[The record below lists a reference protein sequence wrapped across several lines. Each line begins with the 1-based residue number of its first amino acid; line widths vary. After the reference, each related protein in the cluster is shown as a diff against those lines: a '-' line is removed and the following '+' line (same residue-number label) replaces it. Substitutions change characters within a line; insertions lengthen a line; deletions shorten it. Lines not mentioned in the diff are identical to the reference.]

1 MSVFDRFKPRSSTAV
16 VARERLQIVL
26 SHERLARGQSDLI
39 ALLRE
44 EILVA
49 VAKHVLIERDKIHI
63 SMERGEN
70 VSSLEINIEIP
81 HSPDMQMAAGF

>member
-26 SHERLARGQSDLI
+26 SHERMARGQSDLI

>member
-1 MSVFDRFKPRSSTAV
+1 MSVFDRFKPRGTAA
-16 VARERLQIVL
+16 VARDRLQILL
-26 SHERLARGQSDLI
+26 SHERVAGGQSDLI

-49 VAKHVLIERDKIHI
+49 VAKHVL
-63 SMERGEN
+63 GEN

-81 HSPDMQMAAGF
+81 HSPDMPMAAGF

>member
-1 MSVFDRFKPRSSTAV
+1 MSVFNRFKPRSTAG
-16 VARERLQIVL
+16 VARERLQILL
-26 SHERLARGQSDLI
+26 SHERVTRGQSDLI
-39 ALLRE
+39 AVLRE

-49 VAKHVLIERDKIHI
+49 IAKHVIVERDKIHI

>member
-81 HSPDMQMAAGF
+81 HSTDMPMAAGF

>member
-49 VAKHVLIERDKIHI
+49 VAKHVLIERDTIHI

>member
-1 MSVFDRFKPRSSTAV
+1 MNLFRLLTGRRSAPL
-16 VARERLQIVL
+16 ARERLQILL
-26 SHERLARGQSDLI
+26 SHERVTRGQSDLI

-63 SMERGEN
+63 NMERGET

-81 HSPDMQMAAGF
+81 HSPGMPMAAGF

>member
-1 MSVFDRFKPRSSTAV
+1 MSVFDRFKPRSTAG

>member
-1 MSVFDRFKPRSSTAV
+1 
-16 VARERLQIVL
+16 
-26 SHERLARGQSDLI
+26 
-39 ALLRE
+39 
-44 EILVA
+44 VA

>member
-1 MSVFDRFKPRSSTAV
+1 
-16 VARERLQIVL
+16 VL
-26 SHERLARGQSDLI
+26 SHERVTRGQSDLI

>member
-1 MSVFDRFKPRSSTAV
+1 MSVFNRFKPRSSTAV

>member
-26 SHERLARGQSDLI
+26 SHERLARGQPDLI

>member
-26 SHERLARGQSDLI
+26 SHERLTRGQSDLI